1 MFGLLRSFLFI
12 FEKKEIQKSW
22 IFIFFTL
29 INTILELA
37 VLGFVFPV
45 TQILLKKNIEFPLF
59 GKLDYLNNFS
69 YNITVYFSLILML
82 ILFIFK
88 NFISIYFNFW
98 QQKFSGEIDKKLS
111 KDLFNFY
118 FLQPYKFYLNN
129 NSALLGHNL
138 LNEVPN
144 LALIVR
150 AFLMIFAEMFV
161 LIAIIIVLISQEPAG
176 SIAIM
181 IFSLMIMFLLNNIL
195 KKYFQFFGHQK
206 HIYLSESNKNIFQ
219 AVDNIKEIKILGR
232 EKIFLKKFEENLS
245 HSVKFKVYYDSIS
258 IFPRS
263 ISELILILSFIL
275 LVIFLVFK
283 NADYSVLFST
293 VTLFLVATYRII
305 PSILR
310 ITSSLQ
316 TMQIHRNVAEKILKD
331 LKSLKS
337 LNANLNSDDQQNLK
351 FENEIA
357 LCNLCFAYSEN
368 REDVLSNIDFTIK
381 KNQTI
386 GIIGENGSG
395 KSTLIDLLTGLH
407 FPTKGYIEIDGV
419 KLSDKNLKSWQSK
432 IGYVS
437 QNSGFIDDTIENNIV
452 FGLADSEIDK
462 KRVLLSLKKVNLVN
476 FINNLPLGL
485 NTNIGEKGVLISGG
499 QKQRIAIARV
509 LYRNSDVLIFDEA
522 TSALDNEN
530 EKIIFEIIKEL
541 KNSKTIIIVS
551 HKKSL
556 LSICHQI
563 FEVKDKLVNRY
574 YDL

>member
-1 MFGLLRSFLFI
+1 MFNLLRSFLFI
-12 FEKKEIQKSW
+12 FDKNEIKKSW

-29 INTILELA
+29 INTLLELA
-37 VLGFVFPV
+37 VLGFVLPV
-45 TQILLKKNIEFPLF
+45 TQILLKKNIEFPFF

-69 YNITVYFSLILML
+69 YNTTVYISLILML

-111 KDLFNFY
+111 KDLFNYY

-150 AFLMIFAEMFV
+150 AFLMIFAELFV
-161 LIAIIIVLISQEPAG
+161 LIAILIVLISQEPTG

-181 IFSLMIMFLLNNIL
+181 MLSLLIMFFLNNIL

-206 HIYLSESNKNIFQ
+206 HIFLSECNKNFFQ

-245 HSVKFKVYYDSIS
+245 QSVKFKVYYDSIS

-283 NADYSVLFST
+283 NSDYSALFST

-316 TMQIHRNVAEKILKD
+316 TMQIHKTVAEKILND
-331 LKSLKS
+331 LRSLKK
-337 LNANLNSDDQQNLK
+337 LNLNLFLVNQPNLK
-351 FENEIA
+351 FENEISI
-357 LCNLCFAYSEN
+357 CNLHFSYSTF
-368 REDVLSNIDFTIK
+368 RHDVLANVNITIK

-386 GIIGENGSG
+386 GIIGDNGSG

-407 FPTKGYIEIDGV
+407 FPTNGWLAVDGV
-419 KLSDKNLKSWQSK
+419 KLSDKNIKSWQSK
-432 IGYVS
+432 ISYVS
-437 QNSGFIDDTIENNIV
+437 QNSGFIDDTIASNIV
-452 FGLADSEIDK
+452 FGLEESEVNK
-462 KRVLLSLKKVNLVN
+462 KQLLFSIKKVNLQD

-485 NTNIGEKGVLISGG
+485 NTNIGEKGVQISGG
-499 QKQRIAIARV
+499 QKQRIAIARA

-522 TSALDNEN
+522 TSALDDDN
-530 EKIIFEIIKEL
+530 EKIIFEIIKEFR
-541 KNSKTIIIVS
+541 NSKTIIIVS

-556 LSICHQI
+556 LTTCHQI
-563 FEVKDKLVNRY
+563 FEVKNKLVNRY
-574 YDL
+574 YSL